1 MLGWGILEGKRA
13 AVWENIIKKFFLE
26 ERKKMMM
33 PWMKRNNIN
42 IYLTISKN
50 VYFKIKPRFS
60 NYEVL

>member
-42 IYLTISKN
+42 IY
-50 VYFKIKPRFS
+50 F
-60 NYEVL
+60 